1 MTKTTDSSVRSK
13 RKSLIG
19 VVVSNKMAKTATVL
33 VETYKKHPIYKKRI
47 KYSKKYHAHD
57 ENQVAKIGDWVKI
70 SETRPISATKRFYVV
85 EVVKHVEDIK

>member
-1 MTKTTDSSVRSK
+1 MQKTPN
-13 RKSLIG
+13 LQ
-19 VVVSNKMAKTATVL
+19 
-33 VETYKKHPIYKKRI
+33 KRI

>member
-33 VETYKKHPIYKKRI
+33 VETYKKHPIYKKELNILKNIMLTMKI
-47 KYSKKYHAHD
+47 K
-57 ENQVAKIGDWVKI
+57 
-70 SETRPISATKRFYVV
+70 
-85 EVVKHVEDIK
+85 